1 MRGCVRSISEKS
13 IVASSGLSLVSVSA
27 GYGETVALENI
38 DLEILAGEAV
48 SVIGRNGVGK
58 STLLMTIM
66 GHTDL
71 HSGSVHLNGKEIT
84 AAKPCQRVW
93 NGLGLVPQERLIFP
107 SLTVDE
113 NLAVAV
119 RAGSWTST
127 RVYSMF
133 PQLDA
138 RRQNLGNQLSGGE
151 QQMLAIGRA
160 LVGNPKVL
168 LMDEPSEGLAPVIVE
183 ELQSVINRL
192 REESSMTI
200 ILVEQNSRVAL
211 EFSERCIVM
220 NRGRVVRDGSSEAL
234 RQDQTLLERLIGV
247 DSSLL

>member
-1 MRGCVRSISEKS
+1 
-13 IVASSGLSLVSVSA
+13 VSA
-27 GYGETVALENI
+27 GYGETVVLENI
-38 DLEILAGEAV
+38 DLEILEGEAV

>member
-1 MRGCVRSISEKS
+1 M
-13 IVASSGLSLVSVSA
+13 ASSGLSLVSVSA

-119 RAGSWTST
+119 RAGSWTSA

>member
-1 MRGCVRSISEKS
+1 M
-13 IVASSGLSLVSVSA
+13 ASSGLSLVSVSA
-27 GYGETVALENI
+27 GYGETVVLEDI
-38 DLEILAGEAV
+38 DLEILEGEAV

>member
-1 MRGCVRSISEKS
+1 LEKP
-13 IVASSGLSLVSVSA
+13 IVTNADLSLISVTA
-27 GYGETVALENI
+27 GYGETIALENV
-38 DLEILAGEAV
+38 DLEIRAGEAV
-48 SVIGRNGVGK
+48 SIIGRNGVGK

-93 NGLGLVPQERLIFP
+93 NGLGLVPQERVIFS

-119 RAGSWTST
+119 RPGPWTGE

-133 PQLDA
+133 PQLNA

-160 LVGNPKVL
+160 LVGNPNVL

-183 ELQSVINRL
+183 ELQSVMNLL

-200 ILVEQNSRVAL
+200 VLVEQNSRVAL

-220 NRGRVVRDGSSEAL
+220 NRGRIVRDGSSEAL
-234 RQDQTLLERLIGV
+234 RRDQTLLERLIGV
-247 DSSLL
+247 DGSLL

>member
-1 MRGCVRSISEKS
+1 M
-13 IVASSGLSLVSVSA
+13 ASSGLSLVSVSA

-183 ELQSVINRL
+183 ELQSVIKRL

>member
-1 MRGCVRSISEKS
+1 M
-13 IVASSGLSLVSVSA
+13 ANAGLSLASVSA
-27 GYGETVALENI
+27 GYGETVALENV

-48 SVIGRNGVGK
+48 SIIGRNGVGK

-66 GHTDL
+66 GHTEL

-84 AAKPCQRVW
+84 TAKPCQRVW
-93 NGLGLVPQERLIFP
+93 NGLGLVPQERIIFP

-119 RAGSWTST
+119 RAGPWTGE
-127 RVYSMF
+127 RVYSTF
-133 PQLDA
+133 PQLNA
-138 RRQNLGNQLSGGE
+138 RRQHLGNQLSGGE

-183 ELQSVINRL
+183 ELQSVINVL

-200 ILVEQNSRVAL
+200 VLVEQNSRLAL

-220 NRGRVVRDGSSEAL
+220 NRGRIVRDGSSEAL

>member
-1 MRGCVRSISEKS
+1 
-13 IVASSGLSLVSVSA
+13 VASSGLSLVSVSA

>member
-1 MRGCVRSISEKS
+1 M
-13 IVASSGLSLVSVSA
+13 ASSGLSLVSVSA
-27 GYGETVALENI
+27 GYGETVVLENI
-38 DLEILAGEAV
+38 DLEFLEGEAV
-48 SVIGRNGVGK
+48 SFIGRNGVGK

>member
-1 MRGCVRSISEKS
+1 M
-13 IVASSGLSLVSVSA
+13 ANAGLSLASVSA
-27 GYGETVALENI
+27 GYGETVALENV

-48 SVIGRNGVGK
+48 SIIGRNGVGK

-66 GHTDL
+66 GHTEL

-84 AAKPCQRVW
+84 TAKPCQRVW
-93 NGLGLVPQERLIFP
+93 NGLGLVPQERIIFP

-119 RAGSWTST
+119 RAGPWTGE
-127 RVYSMF
+127 RVYSTF

-138 RRQNLGNQLSGGE
+138 RRQHLGNQLSGGE

-168 LMDEPSEGLAPVIVE
+168 LMDEPSEGLAPVIV
-183 ELQSVINRL
+183 STDYSIN
-192 REESSMTI
+192 SSI
-200 ILVEQNSRVAL
+200 P
-211 EFSERCIVM
+211 
-220 NRGRVVRDGSSEAL
+220 D
-234 RQDQTLLERLIGV
+234 
-247 DSSLL
+247 

>member
-1 MRGCVRSISEKS
+1 
-13 IVASSGLSLVSVSA
+13 VASSGLSLVSVSA
-27 GYGETVALENI
+27 GYGETVVLENI
-38 DLEILAGEAV
+38 DLEILEGEAV

>member
-1 MRGCVRSISEKS
+1 MTN
-13 IVASSGLSLVSVSA
+13 ADLSLISVTA
-27 GYGETVALENI
+27 GYGETIALENI
-38 DLEILAGEAV
+38 DLEIRAGEAV
-48 SVIGRNGVGK
+48 SIIGRNGVGK

-93 NGLGLVPQERLIFP
+93 NGLGLVPQERVIFS

-119 RAGSWTST
+119 RAGQWTGE

-133 PQLDA
+133 PQLNA

-160 LVGNPKVL
+160 LVGNPNVL

-183 ELQSVINRL
+183 ELQSVMNLL

-200 ILVEQNSRVAL
+200 VLVEQNSRVAL

-220 NRGRVVRDGSSEAL
+220 NRGRIVRDGSSEAL
-234 RQDQTLLERLIGV
+234 RRDQTLLERLIGV
-247 DSSLL
+247 DGSLL

>member
-1 MRGCVRSISEKS
+1 M
-13 IVASSGLSLVSVSA
+13 ASSGLSLVSVSA

-38 DLEILAGEAV
+38 DLEVLAGEAV

-138 RRQNLGNQLSGGE
+138 RRQNFGNQLSGGE